1 MTPQLTTKARP
12 SATVAGIGIV
22 IIMSSPCRLART
34 TDTQAAAAM
43 RSNTTEVRTVTRSR
57 TGTGSSLG
65 PTARTVSRER
75 LGAEAGGADPAGL
88 RDVDRDAVGADVL
101 HLDVAVRLATV

>member
-1 MTPQLTTKARP
+1 VAPYSEIIGSALGSIIAVIMTPQPTTKARP

-22 IIMSSPCRLART
+22 IIMAPPCRLDRT

-43 RSNTTEVRTVTRSR
+43 SNRTTEVRTVIRSR

-65 PTARTVSRER
+65 PTT
-75 LGAEAGGADPAGL
+75 PAGPL
-88 RDVDRDAVGADVL
+88 MGA
-101 HLDVAVRLATV
+101 ARR